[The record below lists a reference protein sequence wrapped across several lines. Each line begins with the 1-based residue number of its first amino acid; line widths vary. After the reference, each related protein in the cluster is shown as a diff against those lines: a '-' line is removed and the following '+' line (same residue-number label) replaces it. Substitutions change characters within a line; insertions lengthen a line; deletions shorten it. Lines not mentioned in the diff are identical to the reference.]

1 MRSAS
6 YTASSQGKPDVLVI
20 PKGPEPLDQDDYPC
34 VLYWR
39 ESDWATHCERQ
50 KDLGRTM
57 PKLGFLTDDEGNPV
71 AESRMKKFMSHAKH
85 AWNELYR
92 LRLDPASWTKKT
104 PRAAS
109 YFSHIMKTDFPE
121 FGYCEG
127 DWKVE
132 RFAIIKYPDWCRDAH
147 ETGQLT
153 RAFQFSPLDLANV
166 VLLFKE
172 LGLRSTR
179 VAMVRT

>member
-1 MRSAS
+1 
-6 YTASSQGKPDVLVI
+6 
-20 PKGPEPLDQDDYPC
+20 
-34 VLYWR
+34 
-39 ESDWATHCERQ
+39 
-50 KDLGRTM
+50 
-57 PKLGFLTDDEGNPV
+57 
-71 AESRMKKFMSHAKH
+71 
-85 AWNELYR
+85 
-92 LRLDPASWTKKT
+92 
-104 PRAAS
+104 
-109 YFSHIMKTDFPE
+109 MKTDFPE

-132 RFAIIKYPDWCRDAH
+132 RFAIIKYPDWCRDAR